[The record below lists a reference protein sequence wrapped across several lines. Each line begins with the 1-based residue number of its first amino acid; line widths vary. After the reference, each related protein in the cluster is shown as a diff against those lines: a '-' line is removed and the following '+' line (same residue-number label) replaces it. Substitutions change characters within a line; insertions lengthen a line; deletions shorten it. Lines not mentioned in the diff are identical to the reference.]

1 MTTLIYQDE
10 KSHKFW
16 TIVQKQQELHLSW
29 GRVGTQ
35 GQSQIKSFDDDEQA
49 RKACEKLIKEKSRK
63 GYLAAGEDKQ
73 QSIASAGSA
82 ASVQAVPPAAVAPAS
97 PKKTPSAAPTAD
109 EPLTASPVAARL
121 SAVVNPAAPL
131 WLTEDDAITLPQ
143 KLSVLA
149 LSHRDR
155 PLPAIG
161 KVEEPAE
168 QLRRLKVL
176 SQETKKNGGMIL
188 DGSRC
193 DSSWQQAFAIAQA
206 CLAEAK
212 PLPQDSPMAAAALMK
227 INQTYAGRD
236 TSLLIDAIVAS
247 YGLEYAVE
255 MIIASLQIG
264 LDRDYRSRNIS
275 FYPADNPPAGYQQN
289 IVDYEMRLRWH
300 LSAAQPDLWQR
311 CADRL
316 VAALP
321 LIPLWRQPLVSLL
334 LPERPEL
341 ADEITLRAG
350 RNRDLTALEWL
361 KMTATDEDTLH
372 VLEYYQALELFDSWY
387 YGEILT
393 STVLLEQG
401 VRALPRLAPYAHGD
415 RCGEVLMHVNHPQAL
430 MMLIDAAGK
439 GKRSYERAAKAS
451 KRFPHAA
458 FAALVRLL
466 NGKEDAL
473 WRSQLHALLHTQ
485 PQLAAEVAPWL
496 SAEERALVESSLAQL
511 NVKTDCASAEM
522 LPAILVSPPWTVKKQ
537 VGTIPQLTLSVQPVA
552 PQFDGVPEDQLS
564 MWSNHRKLK
573 VEGLKTEEILAR
585 FGFNSWNQSLPD
597 TAVQA
602 YDEDNYSQLIA
613 DWATNHSH
621 YASDWNLTIL
631 PGLPREKGL
640 NLWNALSTEHH
651 TGIALVM
658 AHFGLD
664 GLPGFINSVG
674 RQPQEALPVALCVGS
689 TDLAPLV
696 SRAFSKLKT
705 LRAEAR
711 NWLLKYPEHAVAG
724 LLPVAFGKA
733 GEAQDHARLALR
745 LLLDNGYQEL
755 LEAVAGR
762 YAQPEVLAAVNA
774 LVQLDPLDDF
784 PAKRPALPD
793 FWQPVLWTRPLLH
806 NGKALPEDAL
816 MHLGTMLRFPTEN
829 GLYPGLV
836 QVKEACTPDS
846 LAAFAW
852 DLYTAWMAASA
863 PSKEGWAFS
872 TLGLFGNDDIARQL
886 TPLIRSWPGE
896 SQHKRAVAGLDILAD
911 IGSDIALMQ
920 LNGIAQKLKF
930 KALQERAREK
940 ISQIAEKRELSV
952 AELEDRLAPDLGL
965 DDNGSLLLDFGPR
978 QFSVSFDESLKPFV
992 RDSSGSRLKD
1002 LPKPN
1007 KNDDAALATDAVNR
1021 FKLLKKDART
1031 IASQQIA
1038 RLESAMCLRRRW
1050 TEAQFIQFLVGHPLV
1065 GHLTRR
1071 LVWGAYDADNQL
1083 LSCFRVAEDNSY
1095 STADDDL
1102 FTLPHNAVEIG
1113 IPHILEMPPEDAAA
1127 FGQLF
1132 ADYELLPP
1140 FRQLDRNRYLLTAE
1154 EREATDLQRWQGRL
1168 CSSGRL
1174 AGLTSKGWLRG
1185 VPQDAGWICWM
1196 LKPLG
1201 DLTLVLEMGEG
1212 LGVGMAPD
1220 EFNKE
1225 QSLASI
1231 WLWHGDAHQ
1240 YGWGQQHPQKHP
1252 FSQLHP
1258 ITASEMLSD
1267 IDALFD

>member
-16 TIVQKQQELHLSW
+16 TVEQKQQELHINW

-35 GQSQIKSFDDDEQA
+35 GQSQIKSFDDNEQA
-49 RKACEKLIKEKSRK
+49 RKACEKLIKEKNRK
-63 GYLAAGEDKQ
+63 GYLAAGEEAQ
-73 QSIASAGSA
+73 AQAPAASSSA
-82 ASVQAVPPAAVAPAS
+82 ASVHTTAAPS
-97 PKKTPSAAPTAD
+97 PKKTPAPAPKAD
-109 EPLTASPVAARL
+109 EPATVTPVASSL
-121 SAVVNPAAPL
+121 NVVVSNTAPL
-131 WLTEDDAITLPQ
+131 WLTEDDAIPLPQ
-143 KLSVLA
+143 RLSMLA

-155 PLPAIG
+155 PLPSVG

-176 SQETKKNGGMIL
+176 SQETKKRGSLIL

-193 DSSWQQAFAIAQA
+193 DDSWQQAIAIAQA

-227 INQTYAGRD
+227 INQNFAGRD
-236 TSLLIDAIVAS
+236 TSLLMDAIVAS

-255 MIIASLQIG
+255 MIIASLHISF
-264 LDRDYRSRNIS
+264 DADYRTRNVS
-275 FYPADNPPAGYQQN
+275 FYPADDAPAAYLQN
-289 IVDYEMRLRWH
+289 IVYYEVRLRWH
-300 LSAAQPDLWQR
+300 LSAAQPELWQR

-321 LIPLWRQPLVSLL
+321 HSPLWRQPLVSLL

-341 ADEITLRAG
+341 ADAIALRAG
-350 RNRDLTALEWL
+350 GDRDLIALEWL
-361 KMTATDEDTLH
+361 KMTATDTATLH
-372 VLEYYQALELFDSWY
+372 VLEPYQALDLFDSWY
-387 YGEILT
+387 DGEILT

-430 MMLIDAAGK
+430 LMLIDAAGK
-439 GKRSYERAAKAS
+439 GKRCYERAAKAS
-451 KRFPHAA
+451 KCFPHAA
-458 FAALVRLL
+458 FVALVRLL

-473 WRSQLHALLHTQ
+473 WRTQLNALLHNQ
-485 PQLAAEVAPWL
+485 PQLAAEVSPWL
-496 SAEERALVESSLAQL
+496 SVEERALVERSLAHL
-511 NVKTDCASAEM
+511 NVKVDCASPEM
-522 LPAILVSPPWTVKKQ
+522 LPAILISPPWTLKKQ
-537 VGTIPQLTLSVQPVA
+537 INSIPLLTLAVQPVA
-552 PQFDGVPEDQLS
+552 PEFNGVAEEQLA
-564 MWSNHRKLK
+564 MWSNQRKIK
-573 VEGLKTEEILAR
+573 AEGLKTEEILAR
-585 FGFNSWNQSLPD
+585 LGFNSWKQSLPA

-602 YDEDNYSQLIA
+602 YDEGNYPQLIA
-613 DWATNHSH
+613 DWATNHRH
-621 YASDWNLTIL
+621 YASDWNLFIL
-631 PGLPREKGL
+631 PALPREKGL
-640 NLWNALSTEHH
+640 SLWNALCTEPH
-651 TGIALVM
+651 TGVAPVM

-674 RQPQEALPVALCVGS
+674 RQPQESLPVALSVGS

-711 NWLLKYPEHAVAG
+711 NWLLKYPEHAIAG
-724 LLPVAFGKA
+724 LLPAALGKA

-755 LEAVAGR
+755 LISVAGR
-762 YAQPEVLAAVNA
+762 YQQPEVLAAVNA
-774 LVQLDPLDDF
+774 LVQLDPLDNF
-784 PAKRPALPD
+784 PARRPALPG

-816 MHLGTMLRFPTEN
+816 THLGTMLRFPTEN
-829 GLYPGLV
+829 GLYPGLD
-836 QVKEACTPDS
+836 QVREACTPDS
-846 LAAFAW
+846 LAAFSW
-852 DLYTAWMAASA
+852 DLYIAWMAASA
-863 PSKEGWAFS
+863 PPKEGWAFS
-872 TLGLFGNDDIARQL
+872 TLGLFGNDDIARRL

-978 QFSVSFDESLKPFV
+978 QFSVSFDETLKPFV

-1007 KNDDAALATDAVNR
+1007 KSDDAILATDAVNR

-1031 IASQQIA
+1031 IASQQIG

-1050 TEAQFIQFLVGHPLV
+1050 TEAQFIQFLVSHPLV

-1071 LVWGAYDADNQL
+1071 LVWGAWDADNQL

-1102 FTLPHNAVEIG
+1102 FTLPDNAVEIG

-1140 FRQLDRNRYLLTAE
+1140 FRQLDRNRYLLTDE

-1168 CSSGRL
+1168 CPSGRL

-1196 LKPLG
+1196 LKPMG

-1225 QSLASI
+1225 QSLASL

-1252 FSQLHP
+1252 FSTLHP

>member
-1 MTTLIYQDE
+1 
-10 KSHKFW
+10 
-16 TIVQKQQELHLSW
+16 
-29 GRVGTQ
+29 
-35 GQSQIKSFDDDEQA
+35 
-49 RKACEKLIKEKSRK
+49 
-63 GYLAAGEDKQ
+63 
-73 QSIASAGSA
+73 
-82 ASVQAVPPAAVAPAS
+82 
-97 PKKTPSAAPTAD
+97 
-109 EPLTASPVAARL
+109 
-121 SAVVNPAAPL
+121 
-131 WLTEDDAITLPQ
+131 
-143 KLSVLA
+143 
-149 LSHRDR
+149 
-155 PLPAIG
+155 
-161 KVEEPAE
+161 
-168 QLRRLKVL
+168 
-176 SQETKKNGGMIL
+176 
-188 DGSRC
+188 
-193 DSSWQQAFAIAQA
+193 
-206 CLAEAK
+206 
-212 PLPQDSPMAAAALMK
+212 
-227 INQTYAGRD
+227 
-236 TSLLIDAIVAS
+236 
-247 YGLEYAVE
+247 
-255 MIIASLQIG
+255 
-264 LDRDYRSRNIS
+264 
-275 FYPADNPPAGYQQN
+275 
-289 IVDYEMRLRWH
+289 
-300 LSAAQPDLWQR
+300 
-311 CADRL
+311 
-316 VAALP
+316 
-321 LIPLWRQPLVSLL
+321 
-334 LPERPEL
+334 
-341 ADEITLRAG
+341 
-350 RNRDLTALEWL
+350 
-361 KMTATDEDTLH
+361 
-372 VLEYYQALELFDSWY
+372 
-387 YGEILT
+387 
-393 STVLLEQG
+393 
-401 VRALPRLAPYAHGD
+401 
-415 RCGEVLMHVNHPQAL
+415 
-430 MMLIDAAGK
+430 
-439 GKRSYERAAKAS
+439 
-451 KRFPHAA
+451 
-458 FAALVRLL
+458 
-466 NGKEDAL
+466 
-473 WRSQLHALLHTQ
+473 
-485 PQLAAEVAPWL
+485 
-496 SAEERALVESSLAQL
+496 
-511 NVKTDCASAEM
+511 M

-537 VGTIPQLTLSVQPVA
+537 VSTIPLLNLTVQPVA
-552 PQFDGVPEDQLS
+552 PEFNGVAEDQLA
-564 MWSNHRKLK
+564 MWSNHRKIK

-585 FGFNSWNQSLPD
+585 LGFNSWNQSLPA

-602 YDEDNYSQLIA
+602 YEENNYSQLIA
-613 DWATNHSH
+613 DWATSHPH
-621 YASDWNLTIL
+621 YASDWNLYIL

-640 NLWNALSTEHH
+640 SLWNALSKEHH

-664 GLPGFINSVG
+664 GLPGFINSVY

-696 SRAFSKLKT
+696 SRAFSRLKT

-711 NWLLKYPEHAVAG
+711 NWLLKYPEHASAG
-724 LLPVAFGKA
+724 LLPIAFGKA
-733 GEAQDHARLALR
+733 GEAQDNARLALR
-745 LLLDNGYQEL
+745 LLLDNGYQQL
-755 LEAVAGR
+755 LEDVAGR
-762 YAQPEVLAAVNA
+762 YQQPEVLAAVNA

-784 PAKRPALPD
+784 PAKRPALPA
-793 FWQPVLWTRPLLH
+793 FWQPVLWARPLLH

-816 MHLGTMLRFPTEN
+816 TYLGTMLRFPTEN
-829 GLYPGLV
+829 GLYPGLT

-852 DLYTAWMAASA
+852 DLYNAWMAASA

-896 SQHKRAVAGLDILAD
+896 SQHKRAVAGLDVLAD

-1007 KNDDAALATDAVNR
+1007 KSDDATLATDAVNR

-1031 IASQQIA
+1031 IASQQVA

-1050 TEAQFIQFLVGHPLV
+1050 TETQFIQFLVGHPLI

-1071 LVWGAYDADNQL
+1071 LVWGAYDAENQL

-1102 FTLPHNAVEIG
+1102 FTLPRNTVEIG

-1154 EREATDLQRWQGRL
+1154 ECEATDLQRWQGRL
-1168 CSSGRL
+1168 CPSGRL

-1196 LKPLG
+1196 LKPMG
-1201 DLTLVLEMGEG
+1201 NLTLVLEMGEG

-1231 WLWHGDAHQ
+1231 WLWQGDAHQ

-1252 FSQLHP
+1252 FSKLHP

>member
-16 TIVQKQQELHLSW
+16 TVIQKRQELHLNW

-35 GQSQIKSFDDDEQA
+35 GQSQVKSFDDDEQA
-49 RKACEKLIKEKSRK
+49 RKACEKLIKEKNRK
-63 GYLAAGEDKQ
+63 GYLAAGEEAQ
-73 QSIASAGSA
+73 IITSAVKTRSD
-82 ASVQAVPPAAVAPAS
+82 SVRAMPDAVAPAS
-97 PKKTPSAAPTAD
+97 SEKTATPTAD
-109 EPLTASPVAARL
+109 APPPVIPVTPSL
-121 SAVVNPAAPL
+121 SDVANKAAPL
-131 WLTEDDAITLPQ
+131 WLSEEDTLTLPQ

-149 LSHRDR
+149 LSHRNR
-155 PLPAIG
+155 PLPPVG

-176 SQETKKNGGMIL
+176 SQETKKNGGMTL

-193 DSSWQQAFAIAQA
+193 DDGWQQALVTAQA
-206 CLAEAK
+206 CLAEGK
-212 PLPQDSPMAAAALMK
+212 PLPQDSPMAAAAMMK

-236 TSLLIDAIVAS
+236 TPLLMDAIVAH

-255 MIIASLQIG
+255 MIIASLQIS
-264 LDRDYRSRNIS
+264 LERDYHTRNIT
-275 FYPADNPPAGYQQN
+275 FYLADNPPSGYQQN

-321 LIPLWRQPLVSLL
+321 QIPLWRQPLVSLL

-350 RNRDLTALEWL
+350 RDRDLTSLEWL
-361 KMTATDEDTLH
+361 KMTATDAATLQ
-372 VLEYYQALELFDSWY
+372 VLEYYQSLELFDSWY

-430 MMLIDAAGK
+430 MMLIDAAGQ

-451 KRFPHAA
+451 KHFPHATLT
-458 FAALVRLL
+458 ALVRLL
-466 NGKEDAL
+466 NGKENAL
-473 WRSQLHALLHTQ
+473 WRTQLHTLLHNE

-496 SAEERALVESSLAQL
+496 SVEERTLVERSLEHL
-511 NVKTDCASAEM
+511 NVKTDCASTEM

-537 VGTIPQLTLSVQPVA
+537 VSTIPLLNLTVLPVA
-552 PQFDGVPEDQLS
+552 PEFNGVAEDQLA
-564 MWSNHRKLK
+564 MWSNHRKIK

-585 FGFNSWNQSLPD
+585 LGFNSWNQSLPA

-602 YDEDNYSQLIA
+602 YEENNYSQLIA
-613 DWATNHSH
+613 DWATSHPH
-621 YASDWNLTIL
+621 YASDWNLYIL

-640 NLWNALSTEHH
+640 SLWNALSKEHH

-696 SRAFSKLKT
+696 SRAFSRLKT

-711 NWLLKYPEHAVAG
+711 NWLLKYPEHASAG
-724 LLPVAFGKA
+724 LLPIAFGKA
-733 GEAQDHARLALR
+733 GEAQDNARLALR
-745 LLLDNGYQEL
+745 LLLDNGYQQL
-755 LEAVAGR
+755 LEDVAGR
-762 YAQPEVLAAVNA
+762 YQQPEVLAAVNA

-784 PAKRPALPD
+784 PVKRPALPA
-793 FWQPVLWTRPLLH
+793 FWQPVLWARPLLH

-816 MHLGTMLRFPTEN
+816 TYLGTMLRFPTEN
-829 GLYPGLV
+829 GLYPGLT

-852 DLYTAWMAASA
+852 DLYNAWMAASA

-896 SQHKRAVAGLDILAD
+896 SQHKRAVAGLDVLAD

-1007 KNDDAALATDAVNR
+1007 KSDDATLATDAVNR

-1031 IASQQIA
+1031 IASQQVA

-1050 TEAQFIQFLVGHPLV
+1050 TETQFIQFLVGHPLI

-1102 FTLPHNAVEIG
+1102 FTLPRNTVEIG

-1140 FRQLDRNRYLLTAE
+1140 FRQLDRNRYLLSAE
-1154 EREATDLQRWQGRL
+1154 ECEATDLQRWQGRL
-1168 CSSGRL
+1168 CPSGRL

-1196 LKPLG
+1196 LKPMG
-1201 DLTLVLEMGEG
+1201 NLTLVLEMGEG

-1231 WLWHGDAHQ
+1231 WLWQGDAHQ

-1252 FSQLHP
+1252 FSKLHP